1 LIQLFWLIPLIGL
14 VSGSIVYCVLA
25 IIAAAR
31 YRKSGVA
38 PLRHF
43 PPVSV
48 LRPMAGDRD
57 NTEAGLRTVFEQD
70 YPDFEVILGAA
81 SPDDA
86 AVPIARRLM
95 AEHPERPSKL
105 IFTGESPH
113 PNRKVWQLR
122 ALWDEAKHETI
133 VMADSDIRWAPD
145 CLKTVV
151 SELSQDGVGLVT
163 CPYRAISGPSMWSR
177 VEALGLNVDFI
188 SGMLTARMLNG
199 MDYAIGCTI
208 ATRRRDIEAIGG
220 LGEVQSYLSE
230 DFVIGNRM
238 HSIGRTVI
246 LSRSVIEH
254 YIGDDSLRNNW
265 KHRLRWARGSRRSR
279 PRGYVGEVFTRVAV
293 PAVAL
298 WILAPGWGALAA
310 LALAL
315 RLAVVWTAA
324 VWVLADPE
332 MHRRWWLLP
341 VEDISSFATWT
352 LGFFGNRLTWRGH
365 KLIIGRDG
373 TIRAPEQVTSSA
385 LQ

>member
-1 LIQLFWLIPLIGL
+1 ML
-14 VSGSIVYCVLA
+14 
-25 IIAAAR
+25 
-31 YRKSGVA
+31 KE
-38 PLRHF
+38 F

-70 YPDFEVILGAA
+70 YPDFEIILGAA

-95 AEHPERPSKL
+95 AEHPERASRL

-122 ALWDEAKHETI
+122 ALWSESRHETI
-133 VMADSDIRWAPD
+133 VMADSDIRWASD

-151 SELSQDGVGLVT
+151 SELSQEGVGLVT
-163 CPYRAISGPSMWSR
+163 CPYRAIAGPSRWSQT
-177 VEALGLNVDFI
+177 EALGLNVDFI

-199 MDYAIGCTI
+199 MDYAIGCTL
-208 ATRRRDIEAIGG
+208 ATRQTDIAAIGG
-220 LGEVQSYLSE
+220 LQEVQAYLSE

-238 HSIGRTVI
+238 HGVGRTVI

-254 YIGDDSLRNNW
+254 YIGNDSMRDNW
-265 KHRLRWARGSRRSR
+265 RHRLRWARGSRRSR
-279 PRGYVGEVFTRVAV
+279 PAGYIGEVFTKPTV
-293 PAVAL
+293 PAIAL
-298 WILAPGWGALAA
+298 WILVPGWGPLAA
-310 LALAL
+310 LALAM
-315 RLAVVWTAA
+315 RLAVVWTA
-324 VWVLADPE
+324 VRVLADSE
-332 MHRRWWLLP
+332 MRHRWWLLP
-341 VEDISSFATWT
+341 LEDVSSFATWA

-373 TIRAPEQVTSSA
+373 TIRTNI
-385 LQ
+385 